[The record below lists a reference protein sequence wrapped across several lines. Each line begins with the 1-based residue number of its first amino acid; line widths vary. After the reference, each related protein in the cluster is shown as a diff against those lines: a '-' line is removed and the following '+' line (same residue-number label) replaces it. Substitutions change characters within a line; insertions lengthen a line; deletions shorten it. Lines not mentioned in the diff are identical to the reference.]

1 MAMNPFVPLQLY
13 KHRRTVWLTTS
24 KLKELQIKKLKQ
36 IIKHAYEN
44 VSYYRQLFDSTGIK
58 PDDIKT
64 IEDLS
69 KIPVTSKLQLRIL
82 PQDEIIAKNVNINE
96 CIKLTIS
103 GQVGIPLDI
112 FFTRKD
118 AGFLNML
125 WARSFLE
132 NGLRFRD
139 KRVSIEY
146 SFPPKS
152 WLRYLGI
159 WRREYLSVINDP
171 EHQANI
177 LQKMRPDVL
186 TGNSFDI
193 DMLARVVK
201 VKSIGG
207 INPRLVFSIGSFL
220 SQSSWDL
227 ISSVFKTEVFNY
239 YGTAELGC
247 VGWECTQH
255 NGYHINIDAFVVE
268 IIKDGKPV
276 PIGERGEII
285 CTALHSYAM
294 PFIRYRTGDIAALTN
309 EQCPCGRGLPLMS
322 SVEGRANDFITGHD
336 GRLVSPC
343 LITSVLKVIPGIAHY
358 RVVQESKELLTI
370 KIVKARDFSN
380 YTAQRVRSELEEILG
395 KEMHIDIQLVDEIP
409 EDPPGKIRSM
419 VSKIPTRS

>member
-1 MAMNPFVPLQLY
+1 MALNPFVPLQLY

-24 KLKELQIKKLKQ
+24 KLKELQIKKLKR
-36 IIKHAYEN
+36 IIKHAYKN
-44 VSYYRQLFDSTGIK
+44 VGYYRRLFDSAGVK
-58 PDDIKT
+58 PEDIET
-64 IEDLS
+64 MEDLS
-69 KIPVTSKLQLRIL
+69 KIPVTSKLQLRKL
-82 PQDEIIAKNVNINE
+82 PQDKIIAKNVNINE

-112 FFTRKD
+112 FFTKKD
-118 AGFLNML
+118 ARFLDML

-152 WLRYLGI
+152 WLRYFGI

-177 LQKMRPDVL
+177 LKEMRPDVL

-201 VKSIGG
+201 AKSIKG
-207 INPRLVFSIGSFL
+207 INPRLVFSIGNFL
-220 SQSSWDL
+220 SETSWEL
-227 ISSVFKTEVFNY
+227 ISSVFQAEVFDY

-247 VGWECTQH
+247 VGWECNQH
-255 NGYHINIDAFVVE
+255 NGYHINTDAFVVE

-294 PFIRYRTGDIAALTN
+294 PFIRYRTGDIAALTD
-309 EQCPCGRGLPLMS
+309 EQCPCGRGLPLMR
-322 SVEGRANDFITGHD
+322 SVEGRANDFITSPD
-336 GRLVSPC
+336 GILVSPC
-343 LITSVLKVIPGIAHY
+343 LLVSVLKSIPGIAHY
-358 RVVQESKELLTI
+358 KLVQENKELLTM
-370 KIVKARDFSN
+370 KIAKARDFSN

-395 KEMHIDIQLVDEIP
+395 KEMHVDIQLVDEIP
-409 EDPPGKIRSM
+409 EDPLGKIRSII
-419 VSKIPTRS
+419 SKVPTRF